1 MHNRSELLT
10 YVTGSLIVSCFIKR
24 RDINRAK
31 TSAKTRLACVLYAVQ
46 ASGVRWN
53 VCSNKKR
60 KKSTFLDFEKS

>member
-46 ASGVRWN
+46 ASGVR
-53 VCSNKKR
+53 
-60 KKSTFLDFEKS
+60 